1 MTWVKL
7 DDRWTDEPMI
17 QQLSFQSRWHYLGML
32 SWCCRMDQYDGTMR
46 SVDAWRASDVDDPMK
61 AIQELRDVGLLEPT
75 GDSSIRLTQIDRHA
89 LPPYL
94 RDANRKAASRQTTKK
109 WRQRQQNDSD
119 DSGDV
124 SLPEDGDESLSRHSG
139 VGVGVGTGTALASS
153 SDETSSAES
162 REVSPSSLRSLA
174 RDAPNDIPEG
184 ETRNPV
190 GTGAR
195 VKDRALRLIADVTGR
210 TTGEVRHI
218 VNKTDT
224 DYAEKLWGLVEEGLR
239 PALVAGYS
247 DGDIRAELR
256 RARDGDGIET
266 FWLPVTTGD
275 GGWTT

>member
-1 MTWVKL
+1 MKL

-32 SWCCRMDQYDGTMR
+32 SWCCRMDQYDGIMR

-94 RDANRKAASRQTTKK
+94 RDANRKAASRETTKK

-119 DSGDV
+119 DSGDM

-139 VGVGVGTGTALASS
+139 VGVGVGTGTALTS
-153 SDETSSAES
+153 SDETSSDDS
-162 REVSPSSLRSLA
+162 REVSRNLRSRA
-174 RDAPNDIPEG
+174 RDVPDDIPPG

-190 GTGAR
+190 GTHSR
-195 VKDRALRLIADVTGR
+195 IKDRACRLVADVLGKKTNDVRKLVNWGDDDLSNKLD
-210 TTGEVRHI
+210 GLIEEV
-218 VNKTDT
+218 
-224 DYAEKLWGLVEEGLR
+224 LR
-239 PALVAGYS
+239 PALVAGQS
-247 DGDIRAELR
+247 DTTIKAALRKARDENGDITEAWEYL
-256 RARDGDGIET
+256 E
-266 FWLPVTTGD
+266 PPHVGD